1 MRAHG
6 HINIIIF
13 IIIIILL
20 LLLLLLLFL
29 FVGSW
34 WVVSVIFGFF
44 HLPLFVLVFAPTI
57 FRAFSLTTSIF

>member
-6 HINIIIF
+6 HIDIIIF
-13 IIIIILL
+13 IIIIIL

-34 WVVSVIFGFF
+34 WVVSVIFSFF
-44 HLPLFVLVFAPTI
+44 HLPLIVLLFAPTK